1 MRKLDSKILRIQ
13 EIIGVSSM
21 LMEAS
26 KKDVLVKKLGI
37 KEELADE
44 LDSICGGLSVIMTKK
59 ILNWYE
65 DLTPNNRESATELF
79 NRRGITP
86 AMRQSLTSIMDW
98 IRVGLNG
105 NLNQYRDLS
114 FNDLVSKSK
123 EWHDSLQLGQG
134 AINYEEKNNIIK
146 DLGRHVMMY
155 GSNDKFLDMCLMT
168 KCEYHIIANSS
179 FSWWGS
185 WLSNSKKTIAP
196 KSWFGPS
203 PNMPKNWNDIY
214 AEEWNII

>member
-79 NRRGITP
+79 NRRGIQP

-98 IRVGLNG
+98 IRVGLNC
-105 NLNQYRDLS
+105 NLNQ
-114 FNDLVSKSK
+114 
-123 EWHDSLQLGQG
+123 
-134 AINYEEKNNIIK
+134 
-146 DLGRHVMMY
+146 
-155 GSNDKFLDMCLMT
+155 
-168 KCEYHIIANSS
+168 
-179 FSWWGS
+179 
-185 WLSNSKKTIAP
+185 
-196 KSWFGPS
+196 
-203 PNMPKNWNDIY
+203 
-214 AEEWNII
+214 